1 MTIHRQRP
9 LHVSTGFQSIAF
21 NPWPAGSRGN
31 GPNLIR
37 LGLFLSL
44 LLCLPVWASAQ
55 RTDSTTI
62 KAVFGST
69 NSEMQE
75 LMGFLGVERFHIEL
89 DDPKLAG
96 KYFHLI
102 SQEFRNGIAQP
113 EQDMFGFAR
122 RKEPLQFDSTG
133 KLAFDVYARTVDPT
147 TIEAFFKLPR
157 VGQRKTYKVE
167 AEDARRYSFRT
178 DILSYK
184 NQKTVVPVGK
194 KFPFLVHTLP
204 YDKDGLSYY
213 CTVAQSRVP
222 IADWYKQFGVKHYI
236 AYQLVLE

>member
-1 MTIHRQRP
+1 MKYI
-9 LHVSTGFQSIAF
+9 V
-21 NPWPAGSRGN
+21 
-31 GPNLIR
+31 
-37 LGLFLSL
+37 LFLTFSI
-44 LLCLPVWASAQ
+44 VFFAKAQ
-55 RTDSTTI
+55 KSDSTTI
-62 KAVFGST
+62 KAVIGST

-75 LMGFLGVERFHIEL
+75 LMGFIGVERFHIEL

-102 SQEFRNGIAQP
+102 SQEFRNGVAQP

-133 KLAFDVYARTVDPT
+133 KLALDVYARTVDPT
-147 TIEAFFKLPR
+147 TIEAFFKLPK
-157 VGQRKTYKVE
+157 VSQRKTYKVE
-167 AEDARRYSFRT
+167 ADDARRYSFRT

-184 NQKTVVPVGK
+184 NQKTVVPIGE

-204 YDKDGLSYY
+204 YDKGDFSYY
-213 CTVAQSRVP
+213 CTVAQSRIPV
-222 IADWYKQFGVKHYI
+222 ANWFKQFGVKHFI

>member
-1 MTIHRQRP
+1 MKY
-9 LHVSTGFQSIAF
+9 
-21 NPWPAGSRGN
+21 
-31 GPNLIR
+31 
-37 LGLFLSL
+37 LFFL
-44 LLCLPVWASAQ
+44 LTCSVLFSANAQ
-55 RTDSTTI
+55 KSDSTTI

-75 LMGFLGVERFHIEL
+75 LMGFLGVERFHVEL

-122 RKEPLQFDSTG
+122 RKEPLQFDQTG
-133 KLAFDVYARTVDPT
+133 KLAFDVYARAVDPT

-157 VGQRKTYKVE
+157 VSQRKTYKVE
-167 AEDARRYSFRT
+167 ADDSRRYSFRT

-184 NQKTVVPVGK
+184 NQKTVVPIGQR
-194 KFPFLVHTLP
+194 FPFLVHTLP
-204 YDKDGLSYY
+204 YDKDGFSYY

-222 IADWYKQFGVKHYI
+222 VADWYKQFGVKHFI